1 MVKWKVAQQ
10 AKSCSPIITAA
21 AYIIF
26 FCIFFMKKML
36 DIAFNCLQVLHMK
49 HFKFVWLSNTA
60 ADGKKI
66 AAGK

>member
-26 FCIFFMKKML
+26 F
-36 DIAFNCLQVLHMK
+36 LHFRYEK
-49 HFKFVWLSNTA
+49 NARYSIELSSGASHETF
-60 ADGKKI
+60 
-66 AAGK
+66 